1 VLNKQRLQ
9 FGGDAFNELRY
20 ISIYWSIYISM
31 TNDDERR
38 QLHTTQI
45 GCSDAMKRM
54 SVRKKT

>member
-54 SVRKKT
+54 SVS